1 MTNKIR
7 GRGGQPGNTNA
18 VSKRPWAAAI
28 ERALAKRSL
37 AKKREALD
45 DLAEKLLKQC
55 DKGDVSAL
63 KELADRMDGRSTQ
76 QIEATVD
83 GNLTVEVIRFAD
95 TASE

>member
-7 GRGGQPGNTNA
+7 GKGGQPGNTNA
-18 VSKRPWAAAI
+18 VSKKPWACAI

-63 KELADRMDGRSTQ
+63 KELADRMDGRSIQ
-76 QIEATVD
+76 FVSAEVD
-83 GNLTVEVIRFAD
+83 TNVTVEILRFAD
-95 TASE
+95 KSPE

>member
-1 MTNKIR
+1 MTNRVRNK
-7 GRGGQPGNTNA
+7 GGQPGNTNA
-18 VSKRPWAAAI
+18 VSKRPWICAI

-63 KELADRMDGRSTQ
+63 KELADRMDGRAVQFVSAEVDT
-76 QIEATVD
+76 TV
-83 GNLTVEVIRFAD
+83 TVEIVRFAD
-95 TASE
+95 NAAE